1 MRLRRALA
9 FSVPCLLACGTDPED
24 FGRCTGGLTLSVS
37 AEVRPQFAWGPS
49 DCPVHEVVV
58 EEASLILWLLS
69 SPSPANSIESP
80 VRYGQ
85 ARPPLLGD
93 SGATLTPGTR
103 YLVRLYRI
111 DDDGLVAAAGEQLF
125 QYQPEP

>member
-9 FSVPCLLACGTDPED
+9 FSVSCLLACGTDPED

-37 AEVRPQFAWGPS
+37 ADVHPEFAWTPTG
-49 DCPVHEVVV
+49 CPVYEVVV

-69 SPSPANSIESP
+69 SPTPANSIESP

-85 ARPPLLGD
+85 ARPPLIAD
-93 SGATLTPGTR
+93 SGATLTPGTQ
-103 YLVRLYRI
+103 YLVRLHRI
-111 DDDGLVAAAGEQLF
+111 DADGLVAAAGERLF
-125 QYQPEP
+125 RYQPEP